1 MTEKPLKL
9 KKMVVLVGMMGS
21 GKTAVGKALAEK
33 LAVDFLDS
41 DHEIE
46 EAATMSIS
54 EIFARDGEKFFRDR
68 ETEVIRR
75 LLESEIAILSTGGGA
90 FLSDRNREM
99 ISDIGVS
106 VWLDAD
112 IELLWNRVKHKDTR
126 PLLRTDNPK
135 QTLTDLYNARV
146 PFYSQAD
153 MAVKARAEYAIS
165 DMADA
170 VIDALK
176 GRSDIVEEI
185 K

>member
-21 GKTAVGKALAEK
+21 GKTAVGKAVAEK
-33 LAVDFLDS
+33 LGVDFLDS

-54 EIFARDGEKFFRDR
+54 EIFARDGEEFFRDR

-75 LLESEIAILSTGGGA
+75 LLESEVGILSTGGGA
-90 FLSDRNREM
+90 FLFERNRTL
-99 ISDIGVS
+99 ISEIGVS
-106 VWLDAD
+106 VWLSAD

-135 QTLTDLYNARV
+135 QTLTDLYEARV
-146 PFYSQAD
+146 PYYRQAD
-153 MAVKARAEYAIS
+153 LSVQARPEYAIG

-170 VIDALK
+170 VIAALK
-176 GRSDIVEEI
+176 TRADVLEG
-185 K
+185 